1 LIRFEHASGFW
12 DGAAARVL
20 DMLLA
25 RDASRSPPAPEEPS
39 MKLTLRQIQLPGRVR
54 LEFAEQGGRS
64 STPVIALHG
73 VTDSWRSFE
82 PVLPHLPSELRVMA
96 LTQRGHGDSDKPAG
110 GYRPA
115 DFAADV
121 AAFMDMMEIERA
133 VLVGHSM
140 GSVNAMRF
148 AIDHPSRVSGLVLAG
163 TMPWFGRPP
172 ELVEYYREQIVPL
185 ADPVPDAFARD
196 FQQSTLARPI
206 AASMLDRFV
215 AESLK
220 VPARVWRAAF
230 AGFTGDDFSLRLR
243 EIEVPTLII
252 WGRHDA
258 FCSATDQ
265 EAMLGLMPIARL
277 VEYPDAGH
285 AMHWE
290 EPQRFALDLSRFVTS
305 VAVGAAIG

>member
-1 LIRFEHASGFW
+1 
-12 DGAAARVL
+12 
-20 DMLLA
+20 
-25 RDASRSPPAPEEPS
+25 
-39 MKLTLRQIQLPGRVR
+39 MKTTLRHIQLPGRVR
-54 LEFAEQGGRS
+54 LEFAEQGARS
-64 STPVIALHG
+64 GTPVIALHG

-82 PVLPHLPSELRVMA
+82 PVLPHLPSQLHVMA

-121 AAFMDMMEIERA
+121 AAFMDVMEIERA

-148 AIDHPSRVSGLVLAG
+148 AIDHPSRVAGLLLAG

-172 ELVEYYREQIVPL
+172 ELMAYHREQVVPL
-185 ADPVPDAFARD
+185 ADPVPDAVARD

-220 VPARVWRAAF
+220 VPAHVWRAAF
-230 AGFTGDDFSLRLR
+230 AGFIGDDFSPRLR
-243 EIEVPTLII
+243 EIEVPTLIV

-265 EAMLGLMPIARL
+265 EAMLGLIPTARL
-277 VEYPDAGH
+277 VEYADAGH

-290 EPQRFALDLSRFVTS
+290 EPQRFALDLSHFVAS
-305 VAVGAAIG
+305 AAAGAAIA